1 MSGLGRIFYK
11 EGNDGAFLPGIPFAG
26 EREYSEET
34 AREIDMEVRKILDE
48 SMAEV
53 QRILRERRKGLEAVA
68 QRLVETE
75 VMDGAELRQILER
88 ECPPIKLVPGTLP
101 VAPLEVDRRE
111 EGLSP
116 VAGGTP

>member
-1 MSGLGRIFYK
+1 M
-11 EGNDGAFLPGIPFAG
+11 G

-34 AREIDMEVRKILDE
+34 AREIDMEVRKILDD

-53 QRILRERRKGLEAVA
+53 QRILRERRPGLEAVA

-88 ECPPIKLVPGTLP
+88 ACPNIKLVPGTLP
-101 VAPLEVDRRE
+101 ATILESEHRE
-111 EGLSP
+111 EGLAP
-116 VAGGTP
+116 AAGACT